1 MDHMDAVMDDTPVKP
16 AGTPSLRLV
25 DEQQS
30 SDWQEPALDLEDQS
44 RLRFGELNRHE
55 QEDLAGILLSMM
67 RELKELRVTAASLEE
82 KPRKRGRKKADYKRK
97 AVAMVSKLER
107 SGMQR
112 TKAYE
117 RVADEFNKAP
127 DTIRRT
133 YERLIAERSERRE
146 NDYRLLMEL
155 HKGCNGAGYRLA
167 DLMKTS
173 SFKIVRK
180 IPAVTDDLSCCF
192 IYGRKA

>member
-1 MDHMDAVMDDTPVKP
+1 MDAVMDDTPVKP

-30 SDWQEPALDLEDQS
+30 PDWQEPALDLEDAIS

-55 QEDLAGILLSMM
+55 QEDLAGILLPMM
-67 RELKELRVTAASLEE
+67 RELRELRATATGIEE

-107 SGMQR
+107 SGIQR
-112 TKAYE
+112 TRAYE

-133 YERLIAERSERRE
+133 YERLIAEHSERRE
-146 NDYRLLMEL
+146 NDYRLLVELQAAMEL
-155 HKGCNGAGYRLA
+155 GISLP

-173 SFKIVRK
+173 SFKIR
-180 IPAVTDDLSCCF
+180 PEDLS
-192 IYGRKA
+192 